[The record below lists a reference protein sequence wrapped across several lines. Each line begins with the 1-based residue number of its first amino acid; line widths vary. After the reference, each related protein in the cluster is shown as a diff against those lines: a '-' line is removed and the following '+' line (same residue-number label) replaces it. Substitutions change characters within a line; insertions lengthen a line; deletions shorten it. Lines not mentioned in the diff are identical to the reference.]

1 MQSIGSLVGRI
12 LIAAI
17 FLKLGFDKIMNF
29 SNASAGF
36 GAVGLPLPEVFTVLT
51 IAVEILCGI
60 ALVVGFQA
68 RWAALILFF
77 FYLILITYR
86 YSNAFIYRAQLNDML
101 LNDMLRNLAIMGGLL
116 MIASF
121 GPGKLAIDKK

>member
-17 FLKLGFDKIMNF
+17 FLKQGFDKIMNF

-36 GAVGLPLPEVFTVLT
+36 GAVGLPLPEVFTVLA

-77 FYLILITYR
+77 FSLILIGYMYR
-86 YSNAFIYRAQLNDML
+86 TVFSYTAL
-101 LNDMLRNLAIMGGLL
+101 LNNMLRNLAIMGGLL

-121 GPGKLAIDKK
+121 GPGKLAVDKE